1 MEDQEAR
8 FIRQYTLLIKMYSCQ
23 YQHLFQLHKMKTA
36 YDCIY
41 SLPTVCIINNN
52 SVIISS
58 YKQDAH
64 I

>member
-1 MEDQEAR
+1 
-8 FIRQYTLLIKMYSCQ
+8 MYSYQ
-23 YQHLFQLHKMKTA
+23 YQHLLQLHNMKTA

-41 SLPTVCIINNN
+41 SLHAVCIINNN